1 MTDGHELA
9 SWVYDKKVFPLFWGR
24 DVSSYQEII
33 LNIVKRFTKATWHL
47 RHLQRKLEPSSK
59 LFLIIPTGTMPLVC
73 LPYQHPLLMSCWL
86 EWWIAYK
93 QRVMTTTTPATG
105 SDWTN
110 TWVRRSSND
119 RRASVGSEGSSGSPV
134 RRRSSFQEWLYPSA
148 R

>member
-1 MTDGHELA
+1 MAPQTMAE
-9 SWVYDKKVFPLFWGR
+9 
-24 DVSSYQEII
+24 
-33 LNIVKRFTKATWHL
+33 KA
-47 RHLQRKLEPSSK
+47 RAKLQAVLDNPNRNDATS
-59 LFLIIPTGTMPLVC
+59 
-73 LPYQHPLLMSCWL
+73 
-86 EWWIAYK
+86 YK

-119 RRASVGSEGSSGSPV
+119 RRASVGSEGSGGSPV